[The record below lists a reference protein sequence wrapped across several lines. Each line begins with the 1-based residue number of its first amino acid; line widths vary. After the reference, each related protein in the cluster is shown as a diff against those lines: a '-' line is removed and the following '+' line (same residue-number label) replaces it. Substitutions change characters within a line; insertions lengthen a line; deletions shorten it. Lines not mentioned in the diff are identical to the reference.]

1 MSQSTAF
8 DLASPVFKMDPY
20 PAFAGLRLYDPVHL
34 LSSAAGQSTWLLTR
48 YADVDLVLRDERFMK
63 DQDKLLA
70 REGLAHQA
78 PSFADLFGMG
88 MSNFDP
94 PDHTRLRLLVNPSF
108 TPRQIDLWR
117 ARIQQIADDLID
129 GIESKGQM
137 DLIEEFAFPL
147 PLAVILQMLG
157 VPAADGPQLHEWT
170 RVIVD
175 ALDDPMA
182 FQQAAPQLEAYHS
195 YLFELVE
202 SKQQAPCDDLMS
214 KWLQVNED
222 GDALSARELVV
233 MVFLLIMAGY
243 QTTGTLISNGMLALL
258 THPEQMALLKAH
270 PELIKT
276 AIEELLRYRSPLM
289 LSTFSWARED
299 VALQGKL
306 IRRGDLV
313 LVSLAAANHDE
324 EMFAQPDTLDITRPE
339 NPHLAFSKGAHYCL
353 GAPLARVEGQVA
365 IATLLRR
372 LPDLHLQVDPDLLE
386 WRTGA
391 MVLGMNHLPVTFAAS
406 NATRSIL

>member
-1 MSQSTAF
+1 MSQSTEVDLSSPAF
-8 DLASPVFKMDPY
+8 KIDPY
-20 PAFAGLRLYDPVHL
+20 PAFAQLRSYDPVHL
-34 LSSAAGQSTWLLTR
+34 LASSDGHSTWLLTR
-48 YADVDLVLRDERFMK
+48 YADVEMVLRDERFMK

-70 REGLAHQA
+70 REGLTHQP
-78 PSFADLFGMG
+78 PSFHDLFGLG
-88 MSNFDP
+88 MSKFDP

-108 TPRQIDLWR
+108 TPRQIELWR
-117 ARIQQIADDLID
+117 GRIQQIANKLID
-129 GIESKGQM
+129 GLEDKGRM

-157 VPAADGPQLHEWT
+157 VPADDGSQLHEWT

-175 ALDDPMA
+175 ALDDPVA
-182 FQQAAPQLEAYHS
+182 FQQAVPQLEAYHS
-195 YLFELVE
+195 YLADLVA
-202 SKQQAPCDDLMS
+202 SKQRVPCDDLVS

-222 GDALSARELVV
+222 GEALSPRELVV
-233 MVFLLIMAGY
+233 MIFLLIMAGY

-258 THPEQMALLKAH
+258 THPEQMQLLKEH

-299 VALQGKL
+299 VALRDTL

-313 LVSLAAANHDE
+313 LVSLAAANRDE
-324 EMFAQPDTLDITRPE
+324 DVFAQPDMLDVTRQE

-353 GAPLARVEGQVA
+353 GAPLARVEGQIA
-365 IATLLRR
+365 ITTLLRR
-372 LPDLHLQVDPDLLE
+372 LPNLRLQADPCMLE
-386 WRTGA
+386 WRSGA
-391 MVLGMNHLPVTFAAS
+391 MVLGMNHLPVMFEARLAIRS
-406 NATRSIL
+406 TR